1 MVARVL
7 AALVFVVCAVVVFW
21 QAFVHTVHSG
31 TLAVPELVGRTVAE
45 ADLRAHDF
53 GLSLLVKEPGVYS
66 SAVAPG
72 VIAEQHPRP
81 GFHVKTGSAITVR
94 ISLGSERATVPNIRG
109 ESLQGGLNAL
119 KREGLMA
126 GRRARIDGAATADR
140 VLATDPPVGS
150 LTAPESEVAVLVNVA
165 PDDEYWVMPSL
176 LSTTSDA
183 VRRLCLQQQLR
194 LGQIHKVAYP
204 GLPSGLVIRQY
215 PPAGSQLSRSDIIT
229 IWVAE

>member
-7 AALVFVVCAVVVFW
+7 AALVFVVCAVLVFW

-31 TLAVPELVGRTVAE
+31 TLAVPDLIGRTVEE
-45 ADLRAHDF
+45 ADLRSHDF
-53 GLSLLVKEPGVYS
+53 GLSLIVKEPGVYS

-72 VIAEQHPRP
+72 LIAEQQPRA
-81 GFHVKTGSAITVR
+81 GFHVKVGSVVTVQT
-94 ISLGSERATVPNIRG
+94 SLGDERATVPEVRG
-109 ESLQGGLNAL
+109 ESLQGGLGAL
-119 KREGLMA
+119 EREGLAA
-126 GRRARIDGAATADR
+126 GRRARIDGASTGDR
-140 VLATDPPVGS
+140 ILATDPPVGS
-150 LTAPESEVAVLVNVA
+150 LTAPGSKVDVLLNVA

-176 LSTTSDA
+176 LSRTAGA

-194 LGQIHKVAYP
+194 LGQIHQVPYP
-204 GLPSGLVIRQY
+204 GLPSGIVIRQY